1 MRRYARFVA
10 SWAAVSLAAEST
22 GAAVALVAA
31 AVSWAAIFPIIMLEA
46 CLLGFGQRWI
56 LRRQSSGLERGW
68 VAATIGGTLLGRCL
82 QFGADSGVGASIVF
96 SWPVALQIA
105 SGVVLGALV
114 GALMAVPQAFVLA
127 GRVRGSWRWVGIRAS
142 AWSIAL
148 PSLMLAGSW
157 LADASGSGLAA
168 LVLAMFATFALVGT
182 LTGFIEGIGLAFL
195 IHRSAGSH
203 DRPSMRTDDLSR
215 CRPSLAVPVIGGP
228 LT

>member
-10 SWAAVSLAAEST
+10 SWAVVSLVAESS
-22 GAAVALVAA
+22 GAAVALAAA
-31 AVSWAAIFPIIMLEA
+31 AVSWAGILPIIGLEA

-82 QFGADSGVGASIVF
+82 QFGADSGVAASIVF
-96 SWPVALQIA
+96 TWPVAMQIA
-105 SGVVLGALV
+105 SGVALGALV
-114 GALMAVPQAFVLA
+114 GALMAIPQAFVLT
-127 GRVRGSWRWVGIRAS
+127 GRVRRGWRWIGIRAI

-168 LVLAMFATFALVGT
+168 LVLAMFVTFALVGT
-182 LTGFIEGIGLAFL
+182 LVGLIEGIGLACL
-195 IHRSAGSH
+195 IRMPAGSH
-203 DRPSMRTDDLSR
+203 DRPSTRTDDLSR
-215 CRPSLAVPVIGGP
+215 CTPSLASPMIGGP